1 MENKKDFP
9 FSLYNRDLLSLYNI
23 LYLAKGEAK
32 KKTIG
37 ETYKEVCAE
46 MEKRLNAAA
55 DNGEIRLL
63 KVFVIPAE
71 KIYTIN
77 GQKYAS
83 EKPVIIELSKITK
96 IADNSEYLTVE
107 TRDCAADCCGRTI
120 MYLKCQINDLFDY
133 LERRP

>member
-1 MENKKDFP
+1 MENKKEFP
-9 FSLYNRDLLSLYNI
+9 FSLYNRDILSLHNI
-23 LYLAKGEAK
+23 LSLAKGDAK

-37 ETYKEVCAE
+37 ETYKEVCDE

-63 KVFVIPAE
+63 KVFVIPSE
-71 KIYTIN
+71 MIYTID

-83 EKPVIIELSKITK
+83 GKPVIIELSKITK
-96 IADNSEYLTVE
+96 IVDNSEYLTVE
-107 TRDCAADCCGRTI
+107 THECAGGCCGRTI
-120 MYLKCQINDLFDY
+120 IYLKCQINDLFDY